1 MQARLKSP
9 VQTDATLL
17 ANIPQHCWELL
28 RPFACHV
35 AKSLTG
41 FKFPQQ
47 LPTTRNNMQQ
57 DVQADATCNIQ
68 QCWELLANSVAS
80 VCKELNMQQKPCDG
94 LI

>member
-17 ANIPQHCWELL
+17 ANISRHRWELL

-41 FKFPQQ
+41 FKLSAAIADNTQQ
-47 LPTTRNNMQQ
+47 HATGCAGGRNM
-57 DVQADATCNIQ
+57 
-68 QCWELLANSVAS
+68 
-80 VCKELNMQQKPCDG
+80 
-94 LI
+94 

>member
-17 ANIPQHCWELL
+17 ANISQHCWELL

-41 FKFPQQ
+41 FKLSASIADNTQQ
-47 LPTTRNNMQQ
+47 HATGCAGGRNM
-57 DVQADATCNIQ
+57 
-68 QCWELLANSVAS
+68 
-80 VCKELNMQQKPCDG
+80 
-94 LI
+94 

>member
-17 ANIPQHCWELL
+17 ANISQHCWELL

-41 FKFPQQ
+41 FKLSAAIADNTQQ
-47 LPTTRNNMQQ
+47 H
-57 DVQADATCNIQ
+57 AT
-68 QCWELLANSVAS
+68 
-80 VCKELNMQQKPCDG
+80 
-94 LI
+94 

>member
-17 ANIPQHCWELL
+17 ANISQHCWELL

-41 FKFPQQ
+41 FKLSAAIADNTQQ
-47 LPTTRNNMQQ
+47 HAQQHATGCAGGRNM
-57 DVQADATCNIQ
+57 
-68 QCWELLANSVAS
+68 
-80 VCKELNMQQKPCDG
+80 
-94 LI
+94 

>member
-17 ANIPQHCWELL
+17 ANIPQHCWEFL

-41 FKFPQQ
+41 FKLSAAIADNTQQ
-47 LPTTRNNMQQ
+47 HATGCAGGRNM
-57 DVQADATCNIQ
+57 
-68 QCWELLANSVAS
+68 
-80 VCKELNMQQKPCDG
+80 
-94 LI
+94 

>member
-17 ANIPQHCWELL
+17 ANISPHCWELL

-41 FKFPQQ
+41 FKLSAAIADNTQRHA
-47 LPTTRNNMQQ
+47 TGCAGGRNM
-57 DVQADATCNIQ
+57 
-68 QCWELLANSVAS
+68 
-80 VCKELNMQQKPCDG
+80 
-94 LI
+94 